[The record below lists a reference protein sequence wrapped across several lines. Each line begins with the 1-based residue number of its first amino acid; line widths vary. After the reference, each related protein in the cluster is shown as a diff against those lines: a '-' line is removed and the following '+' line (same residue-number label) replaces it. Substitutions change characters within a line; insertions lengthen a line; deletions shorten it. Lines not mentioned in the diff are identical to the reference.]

1 WVFTTEGAWVASGS
15 GAGDGVWIERHDGVI
30 TSMHSE
36 WGRSVDLFYAQGRL
50 AKAVASDGRSVSYAY
65 DSQGRLV
72 EVTTRPDGVHHYQW
86 DGWLL
91 SQVID
96 ASGVAQ
102 CVNTFDALGRIRTQ
116 RDATG
121 HLTRFTYL
129 PGGVTVADDGQ

>member
-1 WVFTTEGAWVASGS
+1 MGTCHSLNSHV
-15 GAGDGVWIERHDGVI
+15 DIRERVGKVH
-30 TSMHSE
+30 
-36 WGRSVDLFYAQGRL
+36 SVDEFL
-50 AKAVASDGRSVSYAY
+50 AAVHELK
-65 DSQGRLV
+65 GRLV
-72 EVTTRPDGVHHYQW
+72 EVTRPDGVHHYQW

-121 HLTRFTYL
+121 HLTRFT
-129 PGGVTVADDGQ
+129 